1 MGLLMRKNNPS
12 NNYMDISQNTH
23 VDLLYLTNPQFIDKY
38 NKTNPEKSGISQE
51 DVKFYRKRILETTKS
66 YLRGKKLD
74 DRISAS
80 FENYAQH
87 LIDHYKFI
95 DKKDLVQKEY
105 DDIKKKKKRPSK
117 NFKLMDNNALIM
129 KTKENTVKTIKDYLH
144 IVVKEK
150 KKKKMVIPKQ
160 KKYDIKN
167 PDLRVK
173 GVKQKKKKNIK
184 PIKKDN

>member
-1 MGLLMRKNNPS
+1 
-12 NNYMDISQNTH
+12 MDISQNTH
-23 VDLLYLTNPQFIDKY
+23 VDLLYLTNPYFIDKY
-38 NKTNPEKSGISQE
+38 NKTNTENSGISQE
-51 DVKFYRKRILETTKS
+51 DIKFYRKRILETTKN
-66 YLRGKKLD
+66 YLRGKKLTSE
-74 DRISAS
+74 INAS
-80 FENYAQH
+80 FENYAQL

-105 DDIKKKKKRPSK
+105 NDIKERKKKPSK
-117 NFKLMDNNALIM
+117 NFKLMENNTLIM
-129 KTKENTVKTIKDYLH
+129 KTKENTVKTIKDYLP

-173 GVKQKKKKNIK
+173 GVKQKKNKNKKIK
-184 PIKKDN
+184 PVQKDN

>member
-1 MGLLMRKNNPS
+1 MGLLRQKNNPS

-23 VDLLYLTNPQFIDKY
+23 VDLLYLTNPYFIDKY

-51 DVKFYRKRILETTKS
+51 DIKFYRKRILETTKN
-66 YLRGKKLD
+66 YLRGKKLTSEID
-74 DRISAS
+74 GA
-80 FENYAQH
+80 FENYAQL
-87 LIDHYKFI
+87 LIEHYKFI

-105 DDIKKKKKRPSK
+105 SDIKEKKKKPRK
-117 NFKLMDNNALIM
+117 NFKLMENDTLIM
-129 KTKENTVKTIKDYLH
+129 KTKENTVKTIKDYLP

-173 GVKQKKKKNIK
+173 GVKQKKNKNKNKKN
-184 PIKKDN
+184 